1 MNRQGRA
8 AGVWERSCSP
18 RRKITARSAHA
29 RLWRANP
36 ARAAALIV
44 AVAGALTIAGAWF
57 FELVIKLKPCP
68 MCLEQR
74 WPYYIG
80 VPLALAVAFAAW
92 RRAPRMIV
100 VGGLLALAA
109 LMLWGAYMGV
119 VPCRRRMEAAGS
131 ARRNAPARRSSDRPG
146 GLLDRLQTINITRC
160 DEAAWRFL
168 GLSLAGYNA
177 LISLALAAV
186 ALRGAGARDRRR
198 HETRYGSS
206 SVSQ

>member
-1 MNRQGRA
+1 MLAPSPDQGFDQGSQGP
-8 AGVWERSCSP
+8 AG
-18 RRKITARSAHA
+18 A
-29 RLWRANP
+29 LNFWRADP

-80 VPLALAVAFAAW
+80 IPLALAVALAAS

-100 VGGLLALAA
+100 AGGLVVLAL

-119 VPCRRRMEAAGS
+119 FHAGVEWKWW
-131 ARRNAPARRSSDRPG
+131 NGPLECTGTP
-146 GLLDRLQTINITRC
+146 
-160 DEAAWRFL
+160 EF
-168 GLSLAGYNA
+168 
-177 LISLALAAV
+177 
-186 ALRGAGARDRRR
+186 
-198 HETRYGSS
+198 
-206 SVSQ
+206 